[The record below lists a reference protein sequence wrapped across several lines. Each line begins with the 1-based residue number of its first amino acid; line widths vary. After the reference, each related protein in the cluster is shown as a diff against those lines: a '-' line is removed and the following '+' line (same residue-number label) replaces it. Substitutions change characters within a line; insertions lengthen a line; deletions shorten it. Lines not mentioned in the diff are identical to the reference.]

1 MSDVVGDQLDQL
13 VEEARRKV
21 VAHAGDGDVA
31 GARDRVGGRQ
41 TAAGMDDQIAVA
53 VDDEG
58 RCCDPA
64 QLLGAVAGGLDRLD
78 LPGATAPAGPRT
90 AAARSQA
97 PSAYRVSTAGSGG

>member
-1 MSDVVGDQLDQL
+1 MTDVVGDQLDQL

-31 GARDRVGGRQ
+31 GAWDRVGGRQ

-64 QLLGAVAGGLDRLD
+64 
-78 LPGATAPAGPRT
+78 
-90 AAARSQA
+90 
-97 PSAYRVSTAGSGG
+97 